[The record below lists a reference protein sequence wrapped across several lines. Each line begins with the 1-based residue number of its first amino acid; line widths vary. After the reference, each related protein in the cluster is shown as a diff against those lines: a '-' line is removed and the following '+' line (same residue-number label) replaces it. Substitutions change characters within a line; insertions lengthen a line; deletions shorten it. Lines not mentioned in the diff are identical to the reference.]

1 MDIRVLPLIVVLGW
15 SVPAFAQAPPQNG
28 DASRR
33 LQVACAPL
41 SLPAAPNQA
50 LRVVGSYERGRM
62 LFGPN
67 EPLVVNAG
75 TNQGM
80 RAGQEYFVRRVVH
93 DRFTAW
99 TLDTHATSVH
109 TAGWIRIVDA
119 QADMAVATVTH
130 ACDGVMEGDYLEPF
144 VDPVPAADA
153 GVTGEPDFA
162 HPARIALGDE
172 KRQSAA
178 PGSVMLLDQGADHGL
193 RAGQTLTIYRET
205 VFGRYRADM
214 GYDAPGVRGRGPI
227 MRIGV
232 ARVLAV
238 SPQSALVSIESSTDA
253 IYVGD
258 LAAVHRLQ

>member
-1 MDIRVLPLIVVLGW
+1 MNARVLPLIVVLGC
-15 SVPAFAQAPPQNG
+15 SVPAFAQPPSQNG
-28 DASRR
+28 EASRR

-41 SLPAAPNQA
+41 SLPAAPNRA
-50 LRVVGSYERGRM
+50 LRVIGSYERGRM
-62 LFGPN
+62 LFGPD
-67 EPLVVNAG
+67 EALVVNAG

-80 RAGQEYFVRRVVH
+80 RVGQEYFVRRVVH

-109 TAGWIRIVDA
+109 TAGWIRIADV

-144 VDPVPAADA
+144 VDPVVPADA

-178 PGSVMLLDQGADHGL
+178 PGTVMLIDQGTAQGL

-205 VFGRYRADM
+205 VFGRYREM
-214 GYDAPGVRGRGPI
+214 GYDKPGVRGRGPI

-238 SPQSALVSIESSTDA
+238 SPQSALVTIESSRDA
-253 IYVGD
+253 IYIGD
-258 LAAVHRLQ
+258 LAAVNRVQ